1 MKRLFLFAAM
11 MACAF
16 DSTMAVE
23 LRLHPLFS
31 DQMVLQRDR
40 PMPVYGEGTPGARV
54 SVRFGAA
61 TATATVLPDGRWT
74 ATLPAV
80 AAGGPHELEVAM
92 AEKRIHLKNILTGD
106 VWLGSGQ
113 SNMVWTFNGGILD
126 KEQETANA
134 NHEQIRF
141 FKVPDALAAK
151 PKTTM
156 PTDAKWQTCSPATVC
171 NFSAVGY
178 FFARE
183 IHQQTGVPIGIIVSA
198 IGGTPVESWMSPA
211 AYAEFPNTRAAAVA
225 ELDARFGGWENGIEA
240 NRQVGARTVQLVTQ
254 SMDAITAGAL
264 EPGFDDSAWKATD
277 LFDPPSEPNRIR
289 WLRKK
294 ITLTAEQAAMPATL
308 SLPMLN
314 DILMVYLNGTK
325 LTELWS
331 KSCVVELPPGSLRA
345 GDNLLAVRAGCRWT
359 LPSFKQKPEEAHLR
373 SKDGTLDLPLKDGWK
388 LSDSMEPPLPQT
400 AHLTDVPSC
409 LFNGMIH
416 PLVQSPLKGVIWYQ
430 GEHNSGNPAP
440 YAGLFSAMIRDWRK
454 YFHQDAMPFYFVQ
467 LANLGKP
474 SGQTSNDGWPL
485 LREAQA
491 KALAV
496 PATGMATAIDIGEAD
511 NIHPKNKQDVGR
523 RLALHALAKTYGK
536 SIQCDGPT
544 YQKFEVR
551 GNSLVIHFNHADGL
565 QTTDGTPP
573 KGFCIAGEDR
583 VFYIATAVIDGTCVI
598 LSSDKVLSPVA
609 ARYAFA
615 ANPVTNLRN
624 AVNLPVY
631 PFRTDDWSQITS
643 AD

>member
-1 MKRLFLFAAM
+1 MV
-11 MACAF
+11 CAL
-16 DSTMAVE
+16 DSTLAAE

-31 DQMVLQRDR
+31 DQMVLQRDL
-40 PMPVYGEGTPGARV
+40 PIPVYGEGTPGAHI

-61 TATATVLPDGRWT
+61 TASATVSSDGYWTATVPALP
-74 ATLPAV
+74 
-80 AAGGPHELEVAM
+80 AGGPHELEVAM
-92 AEKRIHLKNILTGD
+92 ADERIHLKNILSGD
-106 VWLGSGQ
+106 VWLASGQ
-113 SNMVWTFNGGILD
+113 SNMVWTINGGVLD
-126 KEQETANA
+126 KELETANA

-141 FKVPDALAAK
+141 FKVPDVLAAK
-151 PKTTM
+151 PKTTL
-156 PTDAKWQTCSPATVC
+156 PTDCKWLTCSPATVG

-183 IHQQTGVPIGIIVSA
+183 VHRQIGVPIGIIVSA
-198 IGGTPVESWMSPA
+198 WAGTPVESWMSPA

-225 ELDARFGGWENGIEA
+225 ELDAKFGGWENGIEA
-240 NRQVGARTVQLVTQ
+240 NRQVQSRTIQLVTQ

-277 LFDPPSEPNRIR
+277 LFDPPSAPNKIR

-314 DILMVYLNGTK
+314 DILMVYLNGKK

-331 KSCVVELPPGSLRA
+331 KPCVVELPPGSLRA
-345 GDNLLAVRAGCRWT
+345 GENLLAVRAGCRWT
-359 LPSFKQKPEEAHLR
+359 LPYFTGKPDEAHLR

-388 LSDSMEPPLPQT
+388 LSDSMEPQLPQSVS
-400 AHLTDVPSC
+400 LTDVPSC

-416 PLVQSPLKGVIWYQ
+416 PLVQSPVKGVIWYQ

-440 YAGLFSAMIRDWRK
+440 YSALFSAMIRDWRMH
-454 YFHQDAMPFYFVQ
+454 FHQDAMPFYFVQ

-474 SGQTSNDGWPL
+474 TELTSNDGWPL

-491 KALAV
+491 KALAL

-536 SIQCDGPT
+536 SIECDGPT
-544 YQKFEVR
+544 YQKSEVR
-551 GNSLVIHFNHADGL
+551 GNSLVIHFDHASGL

-583 VFYIATAVIDGTCVI
+583 VFHIATAVIEGTRVV
-598 LSSDKVLSPVA
+598 LTSEKVPSPVA

-615 ANPVTNLRN
+615 ANPVTNLCN
-624 AVNLPVY
+624 ATNLPAY
-631 PFRTDDWSQITS
+631 PFRTDDWKQVTS
-643 AD
+643 SD